1 MSWFRFLE
9 NSGEKIHNWAI
20 NHFQNMEKKMRND
33 SWCFNLRYF
42 AEIENL
48 LICKLK
54 LKNLSRHR
62 YWLAQTWIGRWKRS
76 TNYKTRF
83 MVRKVQKLSLE
94 MTHGIYTVA
103 HLRCHQVKVSCLLM
117 FCVVFWNLSSFCDD
131 SAHWLLPS
139 LRCWIHS
146 LEFMELVLHSSKAS
160 KNLVLT

>member
-1 MSWFRFLE
+1 
-9 NSGEKIHNWAI
+9 
-20 NHFQNMEKKMRND
+20 MRND

-103 HLRCHQVKVSCLLM
+103 HLRCHQVKVSCLFM
-117 FCVVFWNLSSFCDD
+117 FCVGFWNLSSFCWVVH
-131 SAHWLLPS
+131 SAHWPAPS
-139 LRCWIHS
+139 LRCWIIPSYTTSTEMTVHRKTFDELS
-146 LEFMELVLHSSKAS
+146 SNEFFWGGTIPS
-160 KNLVLT
+160 NWIG